1 MSTYTSNYNIPQYES
16 EDKPNLRDQ
25 YNAAMDVIDTQLKKE
40 SDDVV
45 VAIATANNAK
55 ETADKA
61 QEGID
66 ELTPKVEQNTTN
78 IATNTADIATNKENI
93 ATNTA
98 DIATNKE
105 NIATNKENIATNTA
119 DIATLQSIT
128 EQHTEEINDVMGDIS
143 SAEADIATINNKLA
157 TYGTAATK
165 NFETTLTPTGA
176 NLPTSKAV
184 ADYVS
189 GLTPDVGEWE
199 LVAEGTSNF
208 YTMQIPMKLFVNKAI
223 KLAMLKSYQPTSLYN
238 ATGASDNYA
247 SSAFT
252 IPTQYRF
259 SQLDL
264 ASGLSNSNRTLLALG
279 YSCGIFID
287 GTEYQVKA
295 QISNNKA
302 ITAAGYLEGT
312 IFWQYDI

>member
-66 ELTPKVEQNTTN
+66 ELTPKVEQNTT
-78 IATNTADIATNKENI
+78 
-93 ATNTA
+93 
-98 DIATNKE
+98 
-105 NIATNKENIATNTA
+105 NIATNTA